1 MSHSYLTLG
10 VFKVAKGTIS
20 TFGAIKGEIDTLIQ
34 HQLESFLNSKGLVT
48 KEEYDMILDRLNNL
62 EMKYEGLSSLIN
74 KSRKNNKDKNLKV
87 SKQKVE

>member
-1 MSHSYLTLG
+1 MFTSHFIKDFT
-10 VFKVAKGTIS
+10 KVAKGTIS
-20 TFGAIKGEIDTLIQ
+20 SFGAIKGEIDTLIQ
-34 HQLESFLNSKGLVT
+34 HRFERFLNSKGLVT

-87 SKQKVE
+87 SKQKVK